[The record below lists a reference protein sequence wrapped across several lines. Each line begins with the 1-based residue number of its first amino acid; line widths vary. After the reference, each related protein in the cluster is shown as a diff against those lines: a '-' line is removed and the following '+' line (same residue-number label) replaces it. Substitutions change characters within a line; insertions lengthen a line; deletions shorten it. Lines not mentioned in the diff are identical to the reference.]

1 MQILVNS
8 PTFVAASSGHWQEL
22 LRTAIRN
29 PIRLLEAVG
38 ISPESVSLAESPDFP
53 TFAPLPFVERMEQGN
68 RADPLLLQVLPQ
80 LCESESAA
88 GFVSDPVAEHEA
100 FRAPGVLQKYP
111 GRVLLIT
118 TGACAINCRYCFRRN
133 FPYEAAPKS
142 LDQWQEGLKEI
153 ADDTSITEVILSGG
167 DPLVLVDERL
177 RALAAQLH
185 HIKHVERLRIHTRLP
200 IVIPQRVTR
209 ELVDLLQDFSRPV
222 AIVLHS
228 NHPRE
233 LDDHVRLACSNLR
246 SAGNVTLLNQSVLLR
261 GVNDR
266 FETLRELSERLFE
279 CGVLPYYL
287 HQLDRV
293 SGSQHFEV
301 PQTEGRQLIE
311 QLRNSLPGYLV
322 PRYVQEIPER
332 MAKTI
337 LL

>member
-8 PTFVAASSGHWQEL
+8 PTFVGASSGHWQEL
-22 LRTAIRN
+22 LRTAIRD
-29 PIRLLEAVG
+29 PIRLLETVG
-38 ISPESVSLAESPDFP
+38 ISPTSISLAESPDFP
-53 TFAPLPFVERMEQGN
+53 TFAPLPFVERMERGN
-68 RADPLLLQVLPQ
+68 PRDPLLLQILPQ
-80 LCESESAA
+80 LGESEPAA
-88 GFVSDPVAEHEA
+88 DFVADPVAEHDA

-142 LDQWQEGLKEI
+142 LDQWLEGLKEI
-153 ADDTSITEVILSGG
+153 AEDTSITEVILSGG

-177 RALAAQLH
+177 RSLAAQLH
-185 HIKHVERLRIHTRLP
+185 HIKHVQRLRIHTRLP

-209 ELVDLLQDFSRPV
+209 ELVELLQDFSRPV

-233 LDDHVRLACSNLR
+233 LDDQVRLACSNLR
-246 SAGNVTLLNQSVLLR
+246 SAGNITLLNQAVLLR
-261 GVNDR
+261 GVNDSV
-266 FETLRELSERLFE
+266 ETLRQLSERLFE

-301 PQTEGRQLIE
+301 PHAKGMELVQ
-311 QLRNSLPGYLV
+311 QLRDSLPGYLV

-332 MAKTI
+332 MAKTV

>member
-22 LRTAIRN
+22 LRTAIRD

-38 ISPESVSLAESPDFP
+38 ISPATVSLAESADFP
-53 TFAPLPFVERMEQGN
+53 TFAPLPFVERMERGN
-68 RADPLLLQVLPQ
+68 PHDPLLLQVLPQ
-80 LCESESAA
+80 RRESDPAP
-88 GFVSDPVAEHEA
+88 GFVADPVAEHEA

-133 FPYEAAPKS
+133 FPYQAAPKS
-142 LDQWQEGLKEI
+142 LDQWLDGLKEI

-167 DPLVLVDERL
+167 DPLILVDERL

-185 HIKHVERLRIHTRLP
+185 HIKHVQRLRIHTRLP

-209 ELVDLLQDFSRPV
+209 DLVEVLQDFTRPV
-222 AIVLHS
+222 AVVLHS

-233 LDDHVRLACSNLR
+233 LDDQVRLACSNLR
-246 SAGNVTLLNQSVLLR
+246 SAGNVTLLNQAVLLR

-266 FETLRELSERLFE
+266 LETLQQLSERLFE

-301 PQTEGRQLIE
+301 PQTEGMKLIE

-322 PRYVQEIPER
+322 PRYVQEIPDR

>member
-301 PQTEGRQLIE
+301 SQAEGRQLIE

>member
-8 PTFVAASSGHWQEL
+8 PTFVGASSGHWQEL
-22 LRTAIRN
+22 LRTAIRD

-38 ISPESVSLAESPDFP
+38 ISPASVSLAESPEFP
-53 TFAPLPFVERMEQGN
+53 TFAPLPFVERMERGN
-68 RADPLLLQVLPQ
+68 PADPLLLQVLPQ
-80 LCESESAA
+80 LVESEQAA
-88 GFVSDPVAEHEA
+88 GFDVDPVAEHQA

-133 FPYEAAPKS
+133 FPYESAPKS
-142 LDQWQEGLKEI
+142 LDQWLEGLKDI

-185 HIKHVERLRIHTRLP
+185 HIRHVRRLRIHTRLP

-209 ELVDLLQDFSRPV
+209 ELVEMLQDFSRPV
-222 AIVLHS
+222 TIVLHS

-246 SAGNVTLLNQSVLLR
+246 SAGNVTLLNQAVLLR
-261 GVNDR
+261 GVNDCV
-266 FETLRELSERLFE
+266 ETLGQLSERLFE

-301 PQTEGRQLIE
+301 PTAEGLRLLE

-322 PRYVQEIPER
+322 PRYAQEIPER
-332 MAKTI
+332 LAKTI

>member
-8 PTFVAASSGHWQEL
+8 PNFVAASSGHWQEL
-22 LRTAIRN
+22 LRTAIRD

-38 ISPESVSLAESPDFP
+38 ISPASVLLAESPDFP

-68 RADPLLLQVLPQ
+68 PRDPLLLQVLPQ
-80 LCESESAA
+80 LGESEPAA
-88 GFVSDPVAEHEA
+88 GFVADPVAEHHA

-153 ADDTSITEVILSGG
+153 AEDPSISEVILSGG
-167 DPLVLVDERL
+167 DPLVLVDDRL

-185 HIKHVERLRIHTRLP
+185 HIRHVQRLRIHTRLP

-209 ELVDLLQDFSRPV
+209 ELVELLQDFSRPV

-233 LDDHVRLACSNLR
+233 LDDQVRLACSNLR
-246 SAGNVTLLNQSVLLR
+246 SAGNVTLLNQAVLLR
-261 GVNDR
+261 GVNDCL
-266 FETLRELSERLFE
+266 ETLSQLSERLFE

-301 PQTEGRQLIE
+301 PQADGLRLIE

-322 PRYVQEIPER
+322 PRYVQEVPDR
-332 MAKTI
+332 MAKTV
-337 LL
+337 LF

>member
-8 PTFVAASSGHWQEL
+8 PSFVGASSGHWQEL
-22 LRTAIRN
+22 LRTAIRD

-38 ISPESVSLAESPDFP
+38 VSPAAVSLVESTDFP
-53 TFAPLPFVERMEQGN
+53 TFAPLPFVERMERGN
-68 RADPLLLQVLPQ
+68 PDDPLLRQVLPQ
-80 LCESESAA
+80 RYESEPAT
-88 GFVSDPVAEHEA
+88 GFVADPVAEHHA
-100 FRAPGVLQKYP
+100 FRTPGLLQKYP

-133 FPYEAAPKS
+133 FPYESAPKS
-142 LDQWQEGLKEI
+142 LDQWLEGLKEI
-153 ADDTSITEVILSGG
+153 ADDSSISEVILSGG
-167 DPLVLVDERL
+167 DPLVLVDDRL

-185 HIKHVERLRIHTRLP
+185 HIRHVERLRIHTRLP

-209 ELVDLLQDFSRPV
+209 ELVELLQDFSRPV

-246 SAGNVTLLNQSVLLR
+246 SAGNVTLLNQAVLLR

-266 FETLRELSERLFE
+266 LDKLRQHSERLFE

-301 PQTEGRQLIE
+301 PQAEGLQLVE

-332 MAKTI
+332 LAKTI

>member
-228 NHPRE
+228 NHARE

-301 PQTEGRQLIE
+301 SQTEGRQLIE

>member
-53 TFAPLPFVERMEQGN
+53 TFAPLPFVERMERGN
-68 RADPLLLQVLPQ
+68 PVDPLLLQVLPQ
-80 LCESESAA
+80 LCETETAT
-88 GFVSDPVAEHEA
+88 GFVADPVAEHDA

-142 LDQWQEGLKEI
+142 LDQWLEGLEEI
-153 ADDTSITEVILSGG
+153 AEDTSITEVILSGG

-177 RALAAQLH
+177 RALVAQLH
-185 HIKHVERLRIHTRLP
+185 HIKHVQRLRFHTRLP

-209 ELVDLLQDFSRPV
+209 ELVDLLQDFSKPV

-233 LDDHVRLACSNLR
+233 LDDSVRLACSNLR

-266 FETLRELSERLFE
+266 IETLRELSARLFE

-301 PQTEGRQLIE
+301 PQAEGLRLIE

-322 PRYVQEIPER
+322 PRYVQEITER
-332 MAKTI
+332 MAKKI